1 MQLTK
6 WVRFVAGFPRSRPRQ
21 IMSTIASNLQAVRTR
36 IAAAA
41 KAAGRE
47 PRDIALL
54 AVSKTFAAAEM
65 RAAYAA
71 GQREFAENYVQE
83 ALEKITA
90 LADLPLVW
98 HFIGPIQS
106 NKTRTIAER
115 FDWVHSV
122 AREKI
127 ALRLAE
133 ARPAERRPLEVCLQ
147 VNVSGEAS
155 KSGIE
160 PNALRP
166 LAEAVRALPRLR
178 LRGLMAIPEPGGDIT
193 QQRRRFASLRL
204 LLEQLNAAGFG
215 LDTLSMGMSQ
225 DLEAAV
231 TEGAT
236 IVRVGTAIFGE
247 RKQT

>member
-1 MQLTK
+1 
-6 WVRFVAGFPRSRPRQ
+6 
-21 IMSTIASNLQAVRTR
+21 LQAVRAR

-41 KAAGRE
+41 RSAGRE
-47 PRDIALL
+47 PGDIALL
-54 AVSKTFAAAEM
+54 AVSKTFSAGAV
-65 RAAYAA
+65 RAAHAA
-71 GQREFAENYVQE
+71 GQREFGENYVQE
-83 ALEKITA
+83 ALEKIA
-90 LADLPLVW
+90 ELSALPLIW

-106 NKTRTIAER
+106 NKTRAIAEH

-133 ARPAERRPLEVCLQ
+133 ARPPELDPLDICLQ

-155 KSGIE
+155 KSGVAPE
-160 PNALRP
+160 EVRS
-166 LAEAVRALPRLR
+166 LAEAVRILPRLR
-178 LRGLMAIPEPGGDIT
+178 LRGLMAVPEPSDDIEL
-193 QQRRRFASLRL
+193 QRRRFRGLRL
-204 LLEQLNAAGFG
+204 LLQQLNAAGFG

-231 TEGAT
+231 MEGAT

-247 RKQT
+247 RVKA